1 MDDVLAEVAE
11 LGLTA
16 KLTPVAGSVA
26 AVWRCDLL
34 RDGVTLSAGRG
45 YGAGAAGERD
55 AVLDALTRRFGG
67 AAWLRPADVRAVP
80 APELA
85 TGALSADETVCSLA
99 RYTDLPVGT
108 LSYRRLMPAGL
119 GPVAAVPA
127 LLAITDYGS
136 AGHLL
141 LRHSVGDLVDY
152 DALGTRPAAAAWGAA
167 TTTAEA
173 TVRALTALLDHDV
186 HEAMLASARPALL
199 DPATLPPDLAALLA
213 SASLA
218 AGGPV
223 RVADL
228 TPQLGVP
235 AYLAGDRA
243 AWGAGVSFSRRRA
256 LTDALNGLL
265 CRRAATPTGR
275 RLGQPESADSV
286 PYRENN
292 LSGTAPELLAE
303 LLDSLAARDLTAYL
317 REHHTGRVSVVHVLV
332 PGMKCC
338 HQGLT
343 AV

>member
-16 KLTPVAGSVA
+16 KLTPVAGSTA
-26 AVWRCDLL
+26 SVWRCDLL
-34 RDGVTLSAGRG
+34 RDGVVLSAGTG
-45 YGAGAAGERD
+45 HGAGATAERD

-85 TGALSADETVCSLA
+85 TGPLAADGTVCSLA
-99 RYTDLPVGT
+99 RYTDLPVGA
-108 LSYRRLMPAGL
+108 LCYRRLLPTGL
-119 GPVAAVPA
+119 GPIAAVPA
-127 LLAITDYGS
+127 LLAITDYAR

-141 LRHSVGDLVDY
+141 LRHSVGDVVDY
-152 DALGTRPAAAAWGAA
+152 EALDTRPVAAAWGAA

-173 TVRALTALLDHDV
+173 TVRALTDLIDHDV
-186 HEAMLASARPALL
+186 HESMLAGARPALL
-199 DPATLPPDLAALLA
+199 DRSSLPPDLAALLA

-256 LTDALNGLL
+256 LTDALYGLL
-265 CRRAATPTGR
+265 RRRAAVQAAR
-275 RLGQPESADSV
+275 QPLPAESAESV

-303 LLDSLAARDLTAYL
+303 LLDSFAARELTAYQ

-332 PGMKCC
+332 PGLKCR
-338 HQGLT
+338 QGLT
-343 AV
+343 SV

>member
-16 KLTPVAGSVA
+16 KLTPVAGGIA

-34 RDGVTLSAGRG
+34 RDGVALSAGPG
-45 YGAGAAGERD
+45 YGAGETAERD

-85 TGALSADETVCSLA
+85 TGPLAADDTVCALA

-108 LSYRRLMPAGL
+108 LAYRRLQPTGL
-119 GPVAAVPA
+119 GAVASVPA
-127 LLAITDYGS
+127 VLAITDYGR

-141 LRHSVGDLVDY
+141 LRHSVGDVVDY
-152 DALGTRPAAAAWGAA
+152 DALGTRPAAASWGAA
-167 TTTAEA
+167 TTSAEA
-173 TVRALTALLDHDV
+173 TVRALIGLLDHNA
-186 HEAMLASARPALL
+186 HESMLAGARPALL
-199 DPATLPPDLAALLA
+199 DPAGLPADLAALLA

-243 AWGAGVSFSRRRA
+243 AWGAGVSFSRRCA
-256 LTDALNGLL
+256 LTDALTGLL
-265 CRRAATPTGR
+265 RRRAATPAAR
-275 RLGQPESADSV
+275 CPALAEAAEFV
-286 PYRENN
+286 PFRENN
-292 LSGTAPELLAE
+292 LSGTAPALLAE

-317 REHHTGRVSVVHVLV
+317 REHHTGRVSVVHVFV
-332 PGMKCC
+332 PGLRCRE
-338 HQGLT
+338 GLT
-343 AV
+343 SV